1 MTNSRNSDYIVR
13 YAEWK
18 SWRLSF
24 DRQSKIRVRE
34 NEESGGQR
42 IFSLEYSDIIQSHQ
56 SITFS
61 WNWEMYIGYGT
72 QWTVIYH
79 CLPLISLLALFSHV
93 SIALLANFIHHKKI
107 FYYLWPKGEKKLM
120 QTLAF
125 DSVFSH

>member
-1 MTNSRNSDYIVR
+1 MTNSRNSDHIVR
-13 YAEWK
+13 NAEWK

-24 DRQSKIRVRE
+24 DRQSKIRVHE

-42 IFSLEYSDIIQSHQ
+42 TFSLEYSDIIQSHQ

-61 WNWEMYIGYGT
+61 WNWKMYIRYGN
-72 QWTVIYH
+72 QWIVFYH
-79 CLPLISLLALFSHV
+79 CLPLISLPALFSHV
-93 SIALLANFIHHKKI
+93 SIALLAKFIHHKKI